1 MTRACTLQAVHRK
14 LPLVI
19 AVLLALTGCGG
30 NDRSPGSGS
39 TLRANGDADSDG
51 VLNARDAAPQDASVG
66 AKVVRGKVDLKQGG
80 AAVPDGGTMAGHHAE
95 AIAITSRSA
104 LTVTGRVEPATA
116 RVSARERRSARL
128 THAVVND
135 HGKFHLTLRGLHRGQ
150 NDFTLLGRAPGHDS
164 WRIALSVTRR

>member
-1 MTRACTLQAVHRK
+1 MHRK

-19 AVLLALTGCGG
+19 AVFLALTGCGG
-30 NDRSPGSGS
+30 SDQSPGSGS
-39 TLRANGDADSDG
+39 TLSAKGDADNDG

-66 AKVVRGKVDLKQGG
+66 AKAVRGKVDLKQGG

-104 LTVTGRVEPATA
+104 VTVTGRVDPATA
-116 RVSARERRSARL
+116 RVSARERRSGRRI
-128 THAVVND
+128 HAVVND
-135 HGKFHLTLRGLHRGQ
+135 HGEFHLTLRGLHRGQ
-150 NDFTLLGRAPGHDS
+150 NDFTLLGRAPGHYS